1 MKTKRILAV
10 AACLF
15 LTACPAQ
22 ADTFKHRTTQETF
35 TGYATH
41 KKSAGKT
48 MVFNADLNKMAPLDL
63 SEYEITCDEKG
74 RRNSVMVL
82 KLDQPE
88 ILISE
93 TVAAAVAD
101 AILKSA
107 DQGPRA
113 IVLQID
119 LPGGQGT
126 PMRMVAEAITQAV
139 DSTGCRVA
147 AHLPGGRYGGAFSA
161 AAIVALACQRI
172 YIAPTASIGAIGPM
186 TGQAMSNEDYRKF
199 VETYSPDTLSTFS
212 IYAVT
217 LAQQR
222 KRPEL
227 LARALLDK
235 QLTVAEVRGTDGKQ
249 ALVEIS
255 QRQDNQSVVRV
266 LAEGLS
272 SVPSE
277 AGSSTPP
284 LGYGKLLSLASAEAI
299 RWNMADKQ
307 AAALPEVME
316 ELAVAGVPIVN
327 VAAFANTIPRFLSA
341 KKNLDQLL
349 TKIQW
354 QEDQVATLEEH
365 LAEMEKIAL
374 TSTTTREINR
384 TGQYETYRRGNVR
397 IRTEAVPPNR
407 YYNERDYSNQDIP
420 LTDRYGRD
428 IRSRDRDV
436 SGSERIIAEEPSGNI
451 QQVRLQMMTILTEMV
466 ADYQRAINL
475 AKRWP
480 GALPAGISVD
490 TLQKNM
496 NSAQTLYNGIQM
508 RAAQGY

>member
-1 MKTKRILAV
+1 MKTKRILAI

-15 LTACPAQ
+15 LSACPVQ
-22 ADTFKHRTTQETF
+22 ADTFKHRTSEETF
-35 TGYATH
+35 NGFPTH

-48 MVFNADLNKMAPLDL
+48 MVFNADLNKFTPLDL
-63 SEYEITCDEKG
+63 AQYQVTYNEQG
-74 RRNSVMVL
+74 RRDSVMIL

-93 TVAAAVAD
+93 TVATAVAD
-101 AILKSA
+101 AILKAA

-113 IVLQID
+113 MVIQID
-119 LPGGQGT
+119 LPGGQGL
-126 PMRMVAEAITQAV
+126 PMRIVAEAIAKAV

-172 YIAPTASIGAIGPM
+172 YIAPTASMGAIGPM
-186 TGQAMSNEDYRKF
+186 VSDAMSNDEYTQF

-227 LARALLDK
+227 LARALVEK
-235 QLTVAEVRGTDGKQ
+235 QMAIAEVRGTDGKQ
-249 ALVEIS
+249 SLVEVS
-255 QRQDNQSVVRV
+255 QRQDNQSVVRM
-266 LAEGLS
+266 LAEGRSAPAQADS
-272 SVPSE
+272 SAP
-277 AGSSTPP
+277 AQ
-284 LGYGKLLSLASAEAI
+284 GYGKLLSLSSAEAI

-307 AAALPEVME
+307 AASLPEVLSD
-316 ELAVAGVPIVN
+316 LAVTEAPTVN
-327 VAAFANTIPRFLSA
+327 VAAFAAAIPRFVNA

-354 QEDQVATLEEH
+354 EEDQVSTLEEH

-384 TGQYETYRRGNVR
+384 AGQYESYHRGSIR
-397 IRTEAVPPNR
+397 LRTEDVPPTR
-407 YYNERDYSNQDIP
+407 YYNERDYSDQDIP

-428 IRSRDRDV
+428 IRSRDRDYNDR
-436 SGSERIIAEEPSGNI
+436 EKIIAEEPSGDI
-451 QQVRLQMMTILTEMV
+451 QQVRMQIMTILTEMV
-466 ADYQRAINL
+466 ADYQRVINL

-496 NSAQTLYNGIQM
+496 NSAQTLFNGIQM
-508 RAAQGY
+508 RAMQGY